1 VGLDDWKKKMN
12 RRSAHIVSVALLLA
26 SLLPAASASADSL
39 DGRWCTFDG
48 RRMAINGPAV
58 MVPGRGWTT
67 GEYFRG
73 ALVYGVPG
81 RQPGTRLQVSL
92 SELDEE
98 NLEVAI
104 DGARAE
110 IWHRCGPPMS

>member
-1 VGLDDWKKKMN
+1 MK
-12 RRSAHIVSVALLLA
+12 RRSVLALSVALVVGA
-26 SLLPAASASADSL
+26 LLPAAPAAADSL

-48 RRMAINGPAV
+48 RHMAIDGPAV
-58 MVPGRGWTT
+58 MMPGRGWTT
-67 GEYFRG
+67 GEYSRG

-81 RQPGTRLQVSL
+81 RQPGTRVQVSL

-104 DGARAE
+104 NGAPAE
-110 IWHRCGPPMS
+110 VWHRCGPPIG